1 MSSREYEVMLW
12 WMMPPPTT
20 TTTTTHLLLLLTVE
34 RDPKK
39 RRVKPVETQASIL
52 DFDLEESS
60 DDSDFRI
67 EDHPDVSDDD
77 EDSMDSHGEGGGSS
91 DGEEEEESDASD
103 FDEDDFNR
111 GLNIGKSNGLSI
123 AEVLEKAKS
132 QQSDASLKVCF
143 RFQSALN
150 LKIVDQEQ
158 ESKRTLKTNQR
169 CRYKRLRKLHESIL
183 LLVSCEIENQN
194 FAHKNQKLF

>member
-1 MSSREYEVMLW
+1 MFV
-12 WMMPPPTT
+12 
-20 TTTTTHLLLLLTVE
+20 TVE

-77 EDSMDSHGEGGGSS
+77 EDSMDSNGEGGGSS

-103 FDEDDFNR
+103 YDENEFR

-132 QQSDASLKVCF
+132 QQSDASLKVC
-143 RFQSALN
+143 
-150 LKIVDQEQ
+150 
-158 ESKRTLKTNQR
+158 
-169 CRYKRLRKLHESIL
+169 
-183 LLVSCEIENQN
+183 
-194 FAHKNQKLF
+194 LFV